1 MLPQRAFGQ
10 YGHPVSTSSSALRA
24 DATSSRPTPDDAFRA
39 ARRIWFGGGRVDMS
53 ALAVQLGIGRVTL
66 YRWVGGREKLL
77 VEIVWDIADRWLRSV
92 DEQVDATGGERVV
105 QIVTRFLDGIIRSP
119 AMRVWLRD
127 EGEYAMRLLTRTQTD
142 FQPRLIAA
150 MVDLLEQESAAGAL
164 DIPVDRHELAYVIV
178 RMIES
183 YTYLDLITGEE
194 PEAARAEPV
203 LRMLL
208 GVSSPALG

>member
-1 MLPQRAFGQ
+1 MTPSLPAVNVGT
-10 YGHPVSTSSSALRA
+10 ST
-24 DATSSRPTPDDAFRA
+24 SRPTPEDAFRA

-77 VEIVWDIADRWLRSV
+77 VEVVWDIADRWLRAV
-92 DEQVDATGGERVV
+92 DEEVDATGGERIV
-105 QIVTRFLDGIIRSP
+105 QIVVGFLDGIIRSP
-119 AMRVWLRD
+119 AMRTWLRD
-127 EGEYAMRLLTRTQTD
+127 EGEYAMRLLTRTQTG
-142 FQPRLIAA
+142 FQPRLIGA
-150 MVDLLEQESAAGAL
+150 MHELLEQESRAGAL
-164 DIPVDRHELAYVIV
+164 DVPVDRRELAYVIV

-194 PEAARAEPV
+194 PEARRAEPV

-208 GVSSPALG
+208 GVPAG

>member
-1 MLPQRAFGQ
+1 
-10 YGHPVSTSSSALRA
+10 VTSSSSTVSVGASPA
-24 DATSSRPTPDDAFRA
+24 RPTAEDAFRA

-77 VEIVWDIADRWLRSV
+77 VEVVWDIADRWLRAV
-92 DEQVDATGGERVV
+92 DAKVDATGGERIVRIVV
-105 QIVTRFLDGIIRSP
+105 DFLDGIIRSP
-119 AMRVWLRD
+119 AMRIWLRD
-127 EGEYAMRLLTRTQTD
+127 EGEYAMRLLTRTSTN

-150 MVDLLEQESAAGAL
+150 VHELLEQEAATGAL
-164 DIPVDRHELAYVIV
+164 DIPVDLHELAYVIV

-194 PEAARAEPV
+194 PDAQRAEPV

-208 GVSSPALG
+208 GVSSR